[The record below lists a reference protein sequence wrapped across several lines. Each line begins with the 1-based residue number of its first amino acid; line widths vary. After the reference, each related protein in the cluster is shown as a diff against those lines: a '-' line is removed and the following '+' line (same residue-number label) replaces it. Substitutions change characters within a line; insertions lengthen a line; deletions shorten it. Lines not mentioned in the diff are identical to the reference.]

1 MVIFFVGIL
10 FISITL
16 IYFTNML
23 LCLKRNVYWIGMA
36 KDTQSY
42 CESCDACNRAK
53 PPAPQPVP
61 MINTPIGRPW
71 EMLISYQGNSYLLV
85 IQDYLTK
92 WPIAIPLQDPTAAS
106 VVRALTDTFSIYGIP
121 SFLHSDQGAN
131 FESTILKQTCEAFG
145 IHKSRTTAYHPQGD
159 GLVERVNC
167 SLLQM
172 FRTYCNQS
180 SDWEQWLPL
189 LLYAYLS
196 SNKCSPNLLMLWE
209 HFPIGSWHTV
219 LFTANTKKVG
229 TNVWASWAAPH
240 WKRIHYHH

>member
-1 MVIFFVGIL
+1 MHSLVIISVPNHTSNTLINNCTHHATIFTHPVTIFRPTIINLMVIFFVGIL

-92 WPIAIPLQDPTAAS
+92 
-106 VVRALTDTFSIYGIP
+106 
-121 SFLHSDQGAN
+121 
-131 FESTILKQTCEAFG
+131 
-145 IHKSRTTAYHPQGD
+145 
-159 GLVERVNC
+159 
-167 SLLQM
+167 
-172 FRTYCNQS
+172 
-180 SDWEQWLPL
+180 
-189 LLYAYLS
+189 
-196 SNKCSPNLLMLWE
+196 
-209 HFPIGSWHTV
+209 
-219 LFTANTKKVG
+219 
-229 TNVWASWAAPH
+229 
-240 WKRIHYHH
+240 

>member
-1 MVIFFVGIL
+1 MHTSCYYIYPPVTIFRPTIIKLMVIFCVGIL

-16 IYFTNML
+16 IYFTKTL

-71 EMLISYQGNSYLLV
+71 EMLGVDILKVPISCQGNSYLLV
-85 IQDYLTK
+85 IQDYFTK
-92 WPIAIPLQDPTAAS
+92 WPIAIPLQDQTAAS

-145 IHKSRTTAYHPQGD
+145 IHKSRTTAYHLQGD
-159 GLVERVNC
+159 GLVECVNC

-172 FRTYCNQS
+172 FRTYFQ
-180 SDWEQWLPL
+180 
-189 LLYAYLS
+189 
-196 SNKCSPNLLMLWE
+196 
-209 HFPIGSWHTV
+209 PIE
-219 LFTANTKKVG
+219 
-229 TNVWASWAAPH
+229 
-240 WKRIHYHH
+240 